1 MKITVING
9 PNLNLLGQREPEL
22 YGKLSLAGLE
32 SELRALARELKM
44 EVGFFQSNSEGA
56 LVTALQKADQEA
68 EGVVLNA
75 AAYTHTSV
83 ALLDAILACRIPVVE
98 VHLTNPP
105 AREEFRQ
112 RSFLAQA
119 CAGTISGFGAE
130 SYALALIWFS
140 RRRIPR
146 TGS

>member
-1 MKITVING
+1 MKISVING

-22 YGKLSLAGLE
+22 YGRLSLARIEADLKDLAD
-32 SELRALARELKM
+32 ELGV

-56 LVTALQKADQEA
+56 LVTAVQEADREA
-68 EGVVLNA
+68 EGIILNA

-83 ALLDAILACRIPVVE
+83 ALLDAILACRVPVVE
-98 VHLTNPP
+98 VHLTNPL
-105 AREEFRQ
+105 AREDFRR

-130 SYALALIWFS
+130 SYSLALLWFS
-140 RRRIPR
+140 RRKNE
-146 TGS
+146 GSGA